1 LKIRTVCVSDQ
12 PLSTL
17 GLRTLLNGQAEFELV
32 GELTSDGDIV
42 NQVKKLKPDILIL
55 DCYLLINPSEF
66 IVRQITSAKLA
77 VKILAIN
84 QIIDEQHFQSLIDA
98 GVTGYLLTSEPLDV
112 IIKSIPDVADGQFCV
127 SESLKIFLPGQQA
140 SAPSDICDLTTREHE
155 VLMLIAEGYTNVQIA
170 EKLSISMGTVKNHS
184 KSIYKKINVHTRVE
198 AVLMGLKH
206 GLVEIN

>member
-1 LKIRTVCVSDQ
+1 MLIRTAFVSDQ
-12 PLSTL
+12 PLSAL
-17 GLRTLLNGQAEFELV
+17 GLRTLLNGQADFELV
-32 GELTSDGDIV
+32 GEFSSDDAIV
-42 NQVKKLKPDILIL
+42 NQVKKKNPDILIL

-66 IVRQITSAKLA
+66 IVRQITSAQLA

-84 QIIDEQHFQSLIDA
+84 QIIDEQHFQSLINA
-98 GVTGYLLTSEPLDV
+98 GVTGYLLSSESLDV
-112 IIKSIPDVADGQFCV
+112 IIKSIYAVAGGQFCV
-127 SESLKIFLPGQQA
+127 TESLKIFLPSHQA
-140 SAPSDICDLTTREHE
+140 SAPSDMRDLTAREHE